1 MHRLLHDAVRG
12 RHCGRNGRAGRQ
24 NIQKFLA
31 LEGGG
36 LCIIVQ
42 ILLRRVAAVDAEQ
55 ILTAPEKAD
64 VRNCA
69 AQHVLDRRF
78 QRRAELL
85 RRAEQRVKRES
96 PDDGIER
103 PVHIARLQNTGQKLR
118 FRHPVQRQQN
128 AVFRVARV
136 LRAAQIAAIEQIW
149 HIPGQQLRRHARH
162 GIRAAFR
169 AVGVVEDFDPDRCAG
184 EIIVLDHTAE
194 HALFRVKID
203 RAKHQ
208 RPFRC
213 LHIGF
218 GFRLTAGCLR
228 SGQLLRLRLL
238 PAGGQQQT
246 EQQHENQ
253 TAFHDAFLLIFLPVY
268 HGFSLK
274 SLNFS

>member
-1 MHRLLHDAVRG
+1 M
-12 RHCGRNGRAGRQ
+12 
-24 NIQKFLA
+24 
-31 LEGGG
+31 
-36 LCIIVQ
+36 
-42 ILLRRVAAVDAEQ
+42 AAVDAEQ

-85 RRAEQRVKRES
+85 RRAEQRVERKGS
-96 PDDGIER
+96 DDGIKL
-103 PVHIARLQNTGQKLR
+103 PVHIAWLQNAGQELR
-118 FRHPVQRQQN
+118 VRHPVQRQQN
-128 AVFRVARV
+128 AVFCVARV
-136 LRAAQIAAIEQIW
+136 LRTTQIAAIEQVW
-149 HIPGQQLRRHARH
+149 HVSGQQLRRHARH
-162 GIRAAFR
+162 GVCAAFR
-169 AVGVVEDFDPDRCAG
+169 AVGVVEDFDSERCAG
-184 EIIVLDHTAE
+184 EIIALDHTAE
-194 HALFRVKID
+194 HALFRVKVD
-203 RAKHQ
+203 HTERQ
-208 RPFRC
+208 RLLRC

-228 SGQLLRLRLL
+228 SGLPLRLRLL
-238 PAGGQQQT
+238 PAAGQQQA

>member
-1 MHRLLHDAVRG
+1 M
-12 RHCGRNGRAGRQ
+12 
-24 NIQKFLA
+24 
-31 LEGGG
+31 
-36 LCIIVQ
+36 
-42 ILLRRVAAVDAEQ
+42 AAVDAEQ

-85 RRAEQRVKRES
+85 RRAEQRVERKG
-96 PDDGIER
+96 PNDGIKL
-103 PVHIARLQNTGQKLR
+103 PIHIARLQNTGQKLR

-128 AVFRVARV
+128 AVFCVARV
-136 LRAAQIAAIEQIW
+136 LRAAQIAAIKQIG
-149 HIPGQQLRRHARH
+149 HVSGQQLCRHARH

-218 GFRLTAGCLR
+218 GFRLTASCLR

-238 PAGGQQQT
+238 PAAGQEQA

>member
-1 MHRLLHDAVRG
+1 M
-12 RHCGRNGRAGRQ
+12 
-24 NIQKFLA
+24 
-31 LEGGG
+31 
-36 LCIIVQ
+36 
-42 ILLRRVAAVDAEQ
+42 AAVDAEQ

-162 GIRAAFR
+162 GVCAAFR
-169 AVGVVEDFDPDRCAG
+169 AVCVVEDFDPDRCAG
-184 EIIVLDHTAE
+184 EIIALDHTAE